1 MTTPALRVEA
11 VRTALG
17 GVEILRGVDLSVQKG
32 VIVGVLGPSGAGKT
46 TLFRVIAG
54 ELRASSGR
62 VELEGRDVTSAPLWV
77 RARNGLGYVPQTPSV
92 LVELSVADNIR
103 SFESAARVRTRPL
116 AERAGRVGLEGRLGV
131 RAGGLS
137 GGERRRL
144 ELLRALI
151 AEPKVLILD
160 EPLTGVDPAGAAR
173 LGRLLREL
181 AEGGAA
187 VVLADHRI
195 LEALR
200 MCDEALLLVDG
211 QIELSAPPG
220 EFSSHPAV
228 LRRYLG

>member
-1 MTTPALRVEA
+1 
-11 VRTALG
+11 
-17 GVEILRGVDLSVQKG
+17 
-32 VIVGVLGPSGAGKT
+32 
-46 TLFRVIAG
+46 
-54 ELRASSGR
+54 
-62 VELEGRDVTSAPLWV
+62 
-77 RARNGLGYVPQTPSV
+77 VPQTPSV

-103 SFESAARVRTRPL
+103 SFEGAARTAERPL
-116 AERAGRVGLEGRLGV
+116 AERAERVGLEGQLAL
-131 RAGGLS
+131 RAGSLS

-151 AEPKVLILD
+151 AEPKVLVLD

-173 LGRLLREL
+173 LGRLVREL
-181 AEGGAA
+181 AQSGTA

-211 QIELSAPPG
+211 RIELVAAPG
-220 EFSSHPAV
+220 EFSKHPAV